1 MKKIVSLGIVLSL
14 AAALLAGCGGTDSS
28 SGGAASGS
36 AAAPTQAPASALSG
50 SVGTNGSTSMEK
62 VIGSLSEAFMSQ
74 NGDVKVT

>member
-14 AAALLAGCGGTDSS
+14 AAALLAGCGGTDPS

-62 VIGSLSEAFMSQ
+62 VIGSLSEAS
-74 NGDVKVT
+74 